1 MEKYQYGEDDAGVER
16 KPGWGIKSDA
26 QVRLAMEGLEKL
38 NVQKLTVRNDMTETS
53 ADIKAQKECLDTFAT
68 TRTQIICDSWETV

>member
-26 QVRLAMEGLEKL
+26 QVRLAMEWLEKL
-38 NVQKLTVRNDMTETS
+38 NVQKLTVRNDNNTNVYPLS
-53 ADIKAQKECLDTFAT
+53 LIH
-68 TRTQIICDSWETV
+68 I